1 MDDHRAATIGAV
13 HTWPLRVYY
22 EDTDVAGVVYYANY
36 LKFAE
41 RARTEVLFAAG
52 IDQMRLRDEE
62 DVVFAVRACNADY
75 LRPARLG
82 DLIAVETSV
91 EKIGGAS
98 FVLRQ
103 TVVKDGVNLVVM
115 QITLVC
121 MHGDGRAT
129 RVPEEVRAVLQSMTE
144 TTKED

>member
-1 MDDHRAATIGAV
+1 MDDHRAATIRVA
-13 HTWPLRVYY
+13 HAWPLRVYY
-22 EDTDVAGVVYYANY
+22 EDTDAAGVVYYANY

-52 IDQMRLRDEE
+52 IDQMRLREQD

-75 LRPARLG
+75 RRPARLG
-82 DLIAVETSV
+82 DMIAVETVV

-98 FVLRQ
+98 MVLRQ
-103 TVVKDGVNLVVM
+103 TIVKDGVNLVVM

-121 MHGDGRAT
+121 MHSDGRAT
-129 RVPEEVRAVLQSMTE
+129 RIPEQVRAVLQSMAE